1 MQMAS
6 NAPESERSRQVLEG
20 VAQTLRP
27 FPGRRQDM
35 RLKENALGRYLR
47 EWHIYCAPS
56 LVDGKTCA

>member
-47 EWHIYCAPS
+47 EWHS
-56 LVDGKTCA
+56 H